1 MKDKSSNEFCGL
13 FIIYV
18 VLMTLFGLFTWP
30 FFLGKSELEINV
42 LIDAIETREGEDRH
56 PCEYFTEHSV
66 FGLSCC
72 YYRLH
77 YL

>member
-13 FIIYV
+13 FIIYEV
-18 VLMTLFGLFTWP
+18 SMTLFGLFTWP

-56 PCEYFTEHSV
+56 PCKHFTEHSV
-66 FGLSCC
+66 CLTFVL
-72 YYRLH
+72 L
-77 YL
+77 L